1 MIESKTRPYRLG
13 LDIGANSIGW
23 AALALNANGH
33 PYAILDMGSRVFP
46 DGRTR
51 KSGASLARD
60 RRLAR
65 GQRRRRHRYL
75 SRRDELMSA
84 LIALRLMPASA
95 KERKAL
101 ERLDPY
107 ELRRRALSETLEP
120 YELGRALFHLNQRR
134 GFKSNRKT
142 GGGEDKKKATQA
154 RKDREGL
161 RQAISD
167 SGDPTLGEF
176 LAGLRERRK
185 PVRARPGQ
193 ELYPE
198 RAMYAREFDEI
209 RARQAE
215 DHAITPAQWSE
226 LERIIFH
233 QRPLK
238 PVLLRCAA
246 PFPRSGN
253 LRPLSAQQPTPLPRA
268 HSALKSAHSVLTERS
283 FGAHLALMSAHRPP
297 DGAKPSPS
305 PSGAPTQHG
314 VSRSPPALKRTRF
327 RAFPKP
333 LPPL

>member
-1 MIESKTRPYRLG
+1 MIESKMPPYRLG

-23 AALALNANGH
+23 AALKLNADGD
-33 PYAILDMGSRVFP
+33 PYAILAMGSRVFP

-51 KSGASLARD
+51 KSGTSLARD

-84 LIALRLMPASA
+84 LIALRLMPAN
-95 KERKAL
+95 KQERKKL
-101 ERLDPY
+101 EQLDPYEPY

-120 YELGRALFHLNQRR
+120 HELGRALFHLNQRR
-134 GFKSNRKT
+134 GFKSNRKA
-142 GGGEDKKKATQA
+142 GGGEDKQKATKA

-167 SGDPTLGEF
+167 SGNPTLGEF
-176 LAGLRERRK
+176 LAGRRERRK

-198 RAMYAREFDEI
+198 RAMYEREFKKI
-209 RARQAE
+209 RARQEENRAL
-215 DHAITPAQWSE
+215 TLAQWDE

-238 PVLLRCAA
+238 PVEPGWCLW
-246 PFPRSGN
+246 
-253 LRPLSAQQPTPLPRA
+253 RP
-268 HSALKSAHSVLTERS
+268 E
-283 FGAHLALMSAHRPP
+283 
-297 DGAKPSPS
+297 
-305 PSGAPTQHG
+305 SGALRRPT
-314 VSRSPPALKRTRF
+314 SPRRSSASCKRSTTC
-327 RAFPKP
+327 A
-333 LPPL
+333 